1 MKFFTTAALLSLV
14 PALAQAITVSYD
26 TAYDK
31 SSQSLSSVACSDGS
45 NGLLTRGFTTFGS
58 LPRFPRIGGVPAVA
72 GWNSPACGTC
82 WALTYTNGQGVK
94 KTVNILAVD
103 HSDAPDYNI
112 SLAAMNELTG
122 GNAAQLGRVT
132 VTAAQVAPSNCG
144 MKNW

>member
-1 MKFFTTAALLSLV
+1 MKFFAAAALLSLV

-31 SSQSLSSVACSDGS
+31 SSTSLSSVACSDGE
-45 NGLLTRGFTTFGS
+45 NGLLSRFPTFGA
-58 LPRFPRIGGVPAVA
+58 LPKFPNIGGVPAVA
-72 GWNSPACGTC
+72 SWNSPACGTC
-82 WALTYTNGQGVK
+82 WALTYTNSKGVK

-144 MKNW
+144 LKNW